1 MEQIEL
7 NVSPRTVIGKRIGAL
22 RRSGSVPAVL
32 YGRHQEPVHLQ
43 ANDRELMKVLVKAGS
58 SRLVALRIAGE
69 AEPHMALVREIQREP
84 IKGNLWHVDFYG
96 VSMTEEITVEV
107 PIRYEGTSPAAALN
121 EGILTYGS
129 DTIEIECL
137 PGDLIDAVVI
147 NLSGL
152 LKVGDAIHVQAEV
165 HDAALLGAR
174 GEVGRVLDHVGRA
187 GDDHIDSIEEALE
200 ERAVQSEHALLPHDV
215 GVVQHD
221 CGNVRARP
229 QIRQLAPR
237 IRKVQVDDVGR

>member
-7 NVSPRTVIGKRIGAL
+7 NVLPRTVIGKRIGAL

-32 YGRHQEPVHLQ
+32 YGHHQAPVHLQ

-58 SRLVALRIAGE
+58 SHLVALRIAGE

-137 PGDLIDAVVI
+137 PGDLNDAVVI

-152 LKVGDAIHVQAEV
+152 LKVGDAIHVSDLKLPTTVKVLTNPDDLVVRVTRLAVEEVEAPVVAAAAAAVIAEP
-165 HDAALLGAR
+165 
-174 GEVGRVLDHVGRA
+174 EVIKKGKTEEE
-187 GDDHIDSIEEALE
+187 EEAE
-200 ERAVQSEHALLPHDV
+200 EKE
-215 GVVQHD
+215 
-221 CGNVRARP
+221 
-229 QIRQLAPR
+229 
-237 IRKVQVDDVGR
+237 KK